1 MPKSKTARDESEAL
15 DVMDYEINQL
25 IYRRAR
31 DGEQQRAEAEW
42 IRTAR
47 AEQERLRQRLLEE
60 NQMPRIVPAER
71 LLAASSSVDRR
82 IRQGEKY

>member
-15 DVMDYEINQL
+15 DVMDDEINQL

-31 DGEQQRAEAEW
+31 DGAQQRVEAEW

-47 AEQERLRQRLLEE
+47 AGQERLRQRLLEE

-71 LLAASSSVDRR
+71 LLAACSSVDRR
-82 IRQGEKY
+82 IRQDENY